1 MGWFE
6 NWEIE
11 VFNWIEWNILL
22 IGLKIG
28 KFMFLIEWNMCVG
41 LKNGIFNFV
50 DLFYILVI
58 K

>member
-28 KFMFLIEWNMCVG
+28 KVDFKI
-41 LKNGIFNFV
+41 GIFNFV
-50 DLFYILVI
+50 DLFDILVI

>member
-1 MGWFE
+1 MGCMGWFE

-28 KFMFLIEWNMCVG
+28 KLNMCVG
-41 LKNGIFNFV
+41 FKIGIFNFV